1 MKIEFIKETDQ
12 RNNVYYYTSVD
23 GQFENNSLSMDYSQ
37 AYEFFI
43 GMKKRQEPTVEVL
56 EHYII
61 EQSKQ
66 QINELN
72 QNPTGA

>member
-1 MKIEFIKETDQ
+1 MKIEFIKETNQ
-12 RNNVYYYTSVD
+12 SGNVYYYTNVD

-43 GMKKRQEPTVEVL
+43 GMKKRQEPTVEIL

-61 EQSKQ
+61 EETKPET
-66 QINELN
+66 NEPN
-72 QNPTGA
+72 